1 MATRAGAVSKVVAKA
16 AKAATVRKSSGNV
29 FADLGFD
36 EDEAEHLRIR
46 SALMAALKRLL
57 EERNLNQTDA
67 AELLDV
73 SQPRISDLVRG
84 KIDLFSIDTLVD
96 MLARA
101 GVRVEVRTTVLTR

>member
-1 MATRAGAVSKVVAKA
+1 MATRAVIGKKAGSKPPRGAL
-16 AKAATVRKSSGNV
+16 VRKSSGNV

-46 SALMAALKRLL
+46 SALMATLRTVLSERKLTQANAAALL
-57 EERNLNQTDA
+57 E
-67 AELLDV
+67 V

-84 KIDLFSIDTLVD
+84 KIDLFSIDMLVD

-101 GVRVEVRTTVLTR
+101 GIRVDVRTTVLTK